1 MPWFMPVHL
10 NNRYI
15 KILLFLPEKTVL
27 SLIKAKRLMLLTE
40 TIAVIVKI
48 AGNVRSKVYE
58 HSVESLNVKAGGIYR
73 NNRA

>member
-1 MPWFMPVHL
+1 
-10 NNRYI
+10 
-15 KILLFLPEKTVL
+15 
-27 SLIKAKRLMLLTE
+27 MLLTE